1 MDHLMTINGD
11 GPPTS
16 TDQMSP
22 GQVKRAPS
30 APGLN
35 DIYIGQ
41 IPMDVDTPQLYQFFS
56 QFGDVE
62 RIFDGYKTSSGGM
75 KWAFVSYYRTE
86 DANKYLII
94 KTSVT
99 NDSLLQQAGTLA
111 LAGSI
116 LYNS

>member
-1 MDHLMTINGD
+1 MTINGD
-11 GPPTS
+11 GPLMS
-16 TDQMSP
+16 MEQMSP
-22 GQVKRAPS
+22 GPVKKAPS

-41 IPMDVDTPQLYQFFS
+41 IPMEIDTPQLYQFFS

-62 RIFDGYKTSSGGM
+62 RIFDGHKTSTGGM

-86 DANKYLII
+86 DAAKYLII
-94 KTSVT
+94 KPLVT
-99 NDSLLQQAGTLA
+99 NDSLLQQAGRLS

-116 LYNS
+116 L